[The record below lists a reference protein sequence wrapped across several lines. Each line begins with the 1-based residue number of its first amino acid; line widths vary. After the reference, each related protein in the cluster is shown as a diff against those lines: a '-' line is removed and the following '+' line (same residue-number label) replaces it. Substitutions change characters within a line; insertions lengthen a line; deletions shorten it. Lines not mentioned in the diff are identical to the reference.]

1 MQNNTAVTAAAL
13 RELHRLHRQLAD
25 LRGRLDRGPKQVR
38 VRTAG
43 VAQAEE
49 QSAKVHADLKA
60 GKVALDQKQLQLK
73 TAEGKIAELKVKL
86 NQANT
91 NREYQALKDQI
102 AADEMASSVLADEI
116 LEAMEALDQMK
127 PQIPEAEGRVAKAKE
142 ELAKAQQQIRA
153 EEELLRTDVKRLEN
167 QLAEAENALPDDFRA
182 IYERVIK
189 AKGEDAMAVVEG
201 GSCGGCNQQL
211 TANMHNE
218 INMGRVVLC
227 RSCGRVLY
235 LPENTKPGQ
244 G

>member
-1 MQNNTAVTAAAL
+1 MSVTAATL
-13 RELHRLHRQLAD
+13 RELHRIHRQLSD
-25 LRGRLDRGPKQVR
+25 LRERLDRGPKAVR
-38 VRTAG
+38 SRTAG

-49 QSAKVHADLKA
+49 QSAKVHGDLKA
-60 GKVALDQKQLQLK
+60 GKIALDQKQLQLK

-116 LEAMEALDQMK
+116 LEAMEQLDVMK
-127 PQIPEAEGRVAKAKE
+127 THIPDAESRVAKAKE

-153 EEELLRTDVKRLEN
+153 EEEKLKADVKRLEKE
-167 QLAEAENALPDDFRA
+167 LAESETALPDDFRA
-182 IYERVIK
+182 MYQRVVN

-201 GSCGGCNQQL
+201 GSCGGCYQQL
-211 TANMHNE
+211 TTNMVNE

-227 RSCGRVLY
+227 KSCGRVLY
-235 LPENTKPGQ
+235 LPENTRPGQ

>member
-1 MQNNTAVTAAAL
+1 MSVNATAL
-13 RELHRLHRQLAD
+13 RELHRIHRQLSD
-25 LRGRLDRGPKQVR
+25 LRERLDRGPKQVR
-38 VRTAG
+38 GRTAG

-49 QSAKVHADLKA
+49 QSAKVHAELKA
-60 GKVALDQKQLQLK
+60 GRVALDQKQLQLK
-73 TAEGKIAELKVKL
+73 IAEGKVGELKVKL

-116 LEAMEALDQMK
+116 LEAMEKLDVMKAL
-127 PQIPEAEGRVAKAKE
+127 IPNAEGLVAKAKE
-142 ELAKAQQQIRA
+142 ELGKVQQQLRA
-153 EEELLRTDVKRLEN
+153 EEESLKTDVKRLEKE
-167 QLAEAENALPDDFRA
+167 LVDAEAALPEDFRA
-182 IYERVIK
+182 MYQRVVN

-201 GSCGGCNQQL
+201 GSCGGCFQQL
-211 TANMHNE
+211 TTNMHNE

-235 LPENTKPGQ
+235 LPEDTRAGQ